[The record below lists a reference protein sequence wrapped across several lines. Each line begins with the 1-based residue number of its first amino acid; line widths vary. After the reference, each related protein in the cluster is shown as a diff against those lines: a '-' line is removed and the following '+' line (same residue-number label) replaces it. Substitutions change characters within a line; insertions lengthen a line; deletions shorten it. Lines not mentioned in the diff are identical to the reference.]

1 MKIGYIRASQAHPSD
16 EQEAALRA
24 ASVERIYREEVIT
37 PRKPLAMMTEAARSL
52 RQGETLI
59 VTRLDRLGR
68 TKREALDIIGRAHSK
83 GATVTLLA
91 EGIETTA
98 DMLAFGLALAEAD
111 RAWGAERGAKGVQA
125 AAEILVQA
133 VPWHDVEIGVRVV
146 LIRERG
152 ALASRKYGE
161 DATGWVAR
169 KVVEN
174 MRLSGYTVLA
184 GPPTEMMSTPSGPKK
199 DPP

>member
-1 MKIGYIRASQAHPSD
+1 MGAMKLGYIRASEAHPAD
-16 EQEAALRA
+16 QQEAALRA
-24 ASVERIYREEVIT
+24 AGAERIYTEAEVR
-37 PRKPLAMMTEAARSL
+37 PRRPLAMLLEAARSL

-98 DMLAFGLALAEAD
+98 DMLAFGQALAEAD

-125 AAEILVQA
+125 AAEVTTRKGQ
-133 VPWHDVEIGVRVV
+133 VRA
-146 LIRERG
+146 I
-152 ALASRKYGE
+152 
-161 DATGWVAR
+161 
-169 KVVEN
+169 
-174 MRLSGYTVLA
+174 
-184 GPPTEMMSTPSGPKK
+184 PPEMMPLAETLWRSGRGTVEEVAAQVGCDFSTLYRLFGPRKARDK
-199 DPP
+199 